1 MLASSQAAPYEAM
14 FRSLRVSTDYSIK
27 ISFIMDGHTLGVV
40 DFTIAAEER
49 YLHTMHSSLKL
60 KISKGDSP
68 RRPHRQDLSHGKC
81 R

>member
-40 DFTIAAEER
+40 DFTIAAEDR
-49 YLHTMHSSLKL
+49 YLPCSSLKL

>member
-40 DFTIAAEER
+40 DFTIAAEDR
-49 YLHTMHSSLKL
+49 YLPCTAA
-60 KISKGDSP
+60 
-68 RRPHRQDLSHGKC
+68 
-81 R
+81 

>member
-1 MLASSQAAPYEAM
+1 MDESLEQDNLDHMLATSQAAPYEAM

-49 YLHTMHSSLKL
+49 
-60 KISKGDSP
+60 
-68 RRPHRQDLSHGKC
+68 
-81 R
+81 

>member
-40 DFTIAAEER
+40 DFTIAAEDR
-49 YLHTMHSSLKL
+49 YLHTAA
-60 KISKGDSP
+60 
-68 RRPHRQDLSHGKC
+68 
-81 R
+81 